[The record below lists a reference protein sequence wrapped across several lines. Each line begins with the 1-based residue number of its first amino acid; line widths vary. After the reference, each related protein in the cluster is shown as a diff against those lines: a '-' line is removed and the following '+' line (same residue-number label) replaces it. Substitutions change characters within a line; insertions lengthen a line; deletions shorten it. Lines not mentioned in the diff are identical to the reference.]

1 MTEEPKVSERL
12 LELVQNMSEAE
23 QKRAVK
29 MLEAQQVLERRQSPR
44 MKCQA
49 SVDWATSEVGHTDF
63 VRDISDNGTFIETS
77 WPLNIGQ
84 ELSMVFTLPVT
95 DMPIKIKGQV
105 VWTGTLGIGINFKT
119 GHGDL
124 GLLIKH
130 L

>member
-1 MTEEPKVSERL
+1 MTKEPNVSDRL

-29 MLEAQQVLERRQSPR
+29 MLEAQQSPERRQSLR
-44 MKCQA
+44 MKCLVP
-49 SVDWATSEVGHTDF
+49 VDWATPEVSHKDF
-63 VRDISDNGTFIETS
+63 VRDINDNGTFIETT

-105 VWTGTLGIGINFKT
+105 VWTGTLGIGVNFKT

-124 GLLIKH
+124 GLLMKY